1 MSINPIYNSTQGSSQ
16 YTFATPLYYNNL
28 PASIF
33 SNTQNASA
41 LETQFETVQKEQG
54 ILGKAW
60 DGIKNFFH
68 IGLSSNDVK
77 ETIEQYKN
85 GEISYEDVQS
95 TIESFD
101 KKQEGAVNIIANAAT
116 GLTTAGIA
124 VATGGI
130 GALAVGAAIGGATKA
145 GLKTLDRATN
155 NIEGDALDAKQIA
168 KDGLTG
174 AIDGAISTVTAG
186 MIKAPVAGQTVS
198 QAVKTG
204 IIQGAKA
211 GALSGAIT
219 GAGDYTAE
227 AIFEEDVDFTIE
239 GLMGSTAQNAV
250 AGGVMGGI
258 MGGITSGF
266 AQNKLNNQ
274 TQTNQ
279 NIQADTK
286 PLETD
291 DTEIPT
297 QKPESQGETA
307 EIPASSKETQ
317 PAEIK
322 ETATD
327 NTTRQPE
334 ASSITAKTKHAESVE
349 ASRKYYDT
357 HKQEIDSM
365 WLNDDVTF
373 KDLWINSEGKIVSRY
388 KDSYKTF
395 TINDI
400 ISEYNEEIGILSHA
414 TSAKNAAVIQS
425 NGFDPGYSKTC
436 AGLADGVYFMQGEN
450 VDFWG
455 NSESIVNATLDGKI
469 CSADLSILESISGKL
484 NVDYDM
490 VLADTDVFSQ
500 MNGQLPKVFLQRLI
514 SDRNYSGIISPRL
527 ASNEIAVLDA
537 SKIRICE

>member
-186 MIKAPVAGQTVS
+186 MIKAPVAG
-198 QAVKTG
+198 
-204 IIQGAKA
+204 
-211 GALSGAIT
+211 
-219 GAGDYTAE
+219 
-227 AIFEEDVDFTIE
+227 
-239 GLMGSTAQNAV
+239 
-250 AGGVMGGI
+250 
-258 MGGITSGF
+258 
-266 AQNKLNNQ
+266 
-274 TQTNQ
+274 
-279 NIQADTK
+279 
-286 PLETD
+286 
-291 DTEIPT
+291 
-297 QKPESQGETA
+297 
-307 EIPASSKETQ
+307 
-317 PAEIK
+317 
-322 ETATD
+322 
-327 NTTRQPE
+327 
-334 ASSITAKTKHAESVE
+334 
-349 ASRKYYDT
+349 
-357 HKQEIDSM
+357 
-365 WLNDDVTF
+365 
-373 KDLWINSEGKIVSRY
+373 
-388 KDSYKTF
+388 
-395 TINDI
+395 
-400 ISEYNEEIGILSHA
+400 
-414 TSAKNAAVIQS
+414 
-425 NGFDPGYSKTC
+425 
-436 AGLADGVYFMQGEN
+436 
-450 VDFWG
+450 
-455 NSESIVNATLDGKI
+455 
-469 CSADLSILESISGKL
+469 
-484 NVDYDM
+484 
-490 VLADTDVFSQ
+490 
-500 MNGQLPKVFLQRLI
+500 
-514 SDRNYSGIISPRL
+514 
-527 ASNEIAVLDA
+527 
-537 SKIRICE
+537 